1 MMLALCI
8 HFLEEACVRCNTE
21 DGAERQEG
29 PVAAACAEI
38 SVKEK
43 EARIELAALYRL
55 LELHFGYQDG
65 IYTHASLRVPGDC
78 GQFLIKRHRLL
89 YREVSASNLIKVPVV
104 GNLDEDSGVNRPGY
118 VLHSGVLAARDDVN
132 CAIHI
137 HTKVGLALSAHK
149 RGLRMMTQNSI
160 RFYDRIGYHH
170 YEGLVVDAQEGA
182 RIAGALGPTN
192 IALVLKNHG
201 LVLVG
206 ATVRDAFERTRDFL
220 IAAESQLML
229 EATGAGI
236 DEVPPLLCSAV
247 VKQWEDHDRGRGSS
261 DWPAWRRM
269 LDGID
274 PSYKS

>member
-1 MMLALCI
+1 
-8 HFLEEACVRCNTE
+8 
-21 DGAERQEG
+21 
-29 PVAAACAEI
+29 
-38 SVKEK
+38 
-43 EARIELAALYRL
+43 
-55 LELHFGYQDG
+55 
-65 IYTHASLRVPGDC
+65 
-78 GQFLIKRHRLL
+78 
-89 YREVSASNLIKVPVV
+89 VV
-104 GNLDEDSGVNRPGY
+104 GNLDENSGVNRPGY

-182 RIAGALGPTN
+182 RIAGALGPSN

-201 LVLVG
+201 LVIVG

-229 EATGAGI
+229 EATGADI

-247 VKQWEDHDRGRGSS
+247 VKQWEDHDRGRGSA

>member
-1 MMLALCI
+1 M
-8 HFLEEACVRCNTE
+8 RSNTE
-21 DGAERQEG
+21 DGADKQDG
-29 PVAAACAEI
+29 PVVTARAE
-38 SVKEK
+38 VPLKEQ

-65 IYTHASLRVPGDC
+65 IYTHASLRIPGESR
-78 GQFLIKRHRLL
+78 QFLIKRHSLL
-89 YREVSASNLIKVPVV
+89 YREVSASNLMKVPVD
-104 GNLDEDSGVNRPGY
+104 GNLDENSGVNRPGY
-118 VLHSGVLAARDDVN
+118 VLHSGVLAARGDVN

-182 RIAGALGPTN
+182 RIAVALGPRN

-201 LVLVG
+201 LVFVG

-220 IAAESQLML
+220 MAAESQLML
-229 EATGAGI
+229 EATGADI
-236 DEVPPLLCSAV
+236 DEVPPHLCSAV
-247 VKQWEDHDRGRGSS
+247 VKQWEEHDRGRGSA

-274 PSYKS
+274 ASYKS